1 MAELLIKVITMV
13 DDKDNIIKIE
23 IADELVSKLN
33 IHEILQYYL
42 RQLLE
47 EQLKGKDCAKLQKR
61 FEVVKRAIFREQ
73 HRRWLLENNKS
84 FYFENPIVLQTQKEM
99 DN

>member
-23 IADELVSKLN
+23 IADESVSKLN

-47 EQLKGKDCAKLQKR
+47 EQLKGKDCTKLQNR
-61 FEVVKRAIFREQ
+61 SESREI
-73 HRRWLLENNKS
+73 
-84 FYFENPIVLQTQKEM
+84 P
-99 DN
+99 